1 MGEVDADNSG
11 EISYDEFKA
20 AMFDILTKRASFT
33 NSKWSNFTL
42 SESKHPSKSNKYL
55 VKQKY

>member
-33 NSKWSNFTL
+33 NSK
-42 SESKHPSKSNKYL
+42 
-55 VKQKY
+55 

>member
-33 NSKWSNFTL
+33 NNKWSNFSS

-55 VKQKY
+55 VKQK